1 MDELTRAL
9 RGLESIC
16 TYCERITHAVHR
28 FGSKDVFLVDYAY
41 QATCA
46 FSLQQI
52 GEIVKTNESWLRS
65 KSPEFYWKGYTR
77 FRDFVAHNYQN
88 IDYDLLWAAVQ
99 NDVSPIWDEALSLI
113 ERFANEDREIGTET
127 DNKPRDGSLKK

>member
-1 MDELTRAL
+1 MDEETRAL

-65 KSPEFYWKGYTR
+65 KSPDFYWKGYTR

-88 IDYDLLWAAVQ
+88 VDYDLLWAAVQ
-99 NDVSPIWDEALSLI
+99 NDVSPIWDEALNLI
-113 ERFANEDREIGTET
+113 ERFADQSPEIES
-127 DNKPRDGSLKK
+127 NRQRAS

>member
-1 MDELTRAL
+1 M
-9 RGLESIC
+9 
-16 TYCERITHAVHR
+16 
-28 FGSKDVFLVDYAY
+28 DYAY